1 MNKKIN
7 PLIHPLDVS
16 FDWKTVDKDK
26 IDFTDCQTLTIW
38 HYNTKEHNLKSLPN
52 IINLKNLIIISS
64 NIETLS
70 GIEKYPH
77 LESLDLSYVSKLSI
91 IADIKY
97 AKLLKTLSIF
107 NAKKVNNYSDIGILK
122 NVETLRICDSGNIQ
136 DINFISDMPKLK
148 SFSFAGSNV
157 VDGNLIPILNHIPP
171 LEFVGFNNK
180 RHYSH
185 SWEKVCEQL
194 NLRDLIAYSRSLKK
208 HL

>member
-1 MNKKIN
+1 MKKMTN
-7 PLIHPLDVS
+7 YLIHPLDVS
-16 FDWKTVDKDK
+16 FDWKTVNIKSL
-26 IDFTDCQTLTIW
+26 DFTECQTLTVW
-38 HYNTKEHNLKSLPN
+38 HHSSKERDLKNLPD
-52 IINLKNLIIISS
+52 IIDLKNLIVISS
-64 NIETLS
+64 NIETLC

-77 LESLDLSYVSKLSI
+77 LETLDLSYVSKLAAIENIQNVKS
-91 IADIKY
+91 
-97 AKLLKTLSIF
+97 LRLLSIF
-107 NAKKVNNYSDIGILK
+107 NAKKINDYSKIGMLK
-122 NVETLRICDSGNIQ
+122 GIETLRICDSGNIQ